1 MHNES
6 VREQTFRMAGFVVIF
21 PKKPIIMPN
30 FEVTLI
36 KSDNTGTPIKVTVSA
51 NSTPEAQKKAE
62 SMHSGY
68 RANRVDKK

>member
-1 MHNES
+1 MNR
-6 VREQTFRMAGFVVIF
+6 VANKFVGWQDSLLYF
-21 PKKPIIMPN
+21 LKKLIIMPN
-30 FEVTLI
+30 FQVTLI